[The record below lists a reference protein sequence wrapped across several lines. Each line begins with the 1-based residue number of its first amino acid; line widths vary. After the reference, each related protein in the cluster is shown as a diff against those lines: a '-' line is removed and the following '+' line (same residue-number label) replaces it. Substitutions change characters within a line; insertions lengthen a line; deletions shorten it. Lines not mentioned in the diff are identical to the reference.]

1 MMQDASCVPR
11 GGHER
16 ERVILQGGRQE
27 WYFVPLVSVLSAVS
41 WELGALEVNTESAA
55 LLTRFIF
62 GVFSSGFFALRS
74 LELFFKLGMDDVLGQ
89 SGLDQ
94 RKKKNRHHHQ
104 QQQ

>member
-1 MMQDASCVPR
+1 MQDASCVPR

-62 GVFSSGFFALRS
+62 GIFLFGIFCAWELGTFF
-74 LELFFKLGMDDVLGQ
+74 
-89 SGLDQ
+89 
-94 RKKKNRHHHQ
+94 
-104 QQQ
+104 